1 MFCKEEMSIMKSALS
16 LSRFEAP
23 ATRLAVNK
31 STLVVWT
38 AIALLLVETFSGAL
52 RYYFDQAGI
61 SALLYLP
68 KVLCVVLF
76 ALELTTLKTHR
87 LFWILLLG
95 LVVSAGLGMLHGAA
109 LVNPLF
115 ALFGYIPLLF
125 GLVCGEHLEQR
136 RKLLGWAIGLC
147 LLATIVGV
155 YADSLFSV
163 PWKGYSYNLGDQELT
178 GNMTWAADGIDRP
191 AGFARMS
198 TTAATLT
205 AVFTLYL
212 CAFTRSKVL
221 LLALL
226 GVAFVTIL
234 VTTNK
239 STAVALIAVLLVMP
253 FYNQRLLCRV
263 AFVVL
268 IGMGAVLPLVGL
280 WTPLDPSLAA
290 SGAEGSLVSLYDR
303 MINTWP
309 RLADEVVRRDWSWT
323 GGGLGMVGSA
333 VNMFP
338 VDNVKYPAVADSLFM
353 YLWASFGV
361 MGPVLYALFLP
372 LLMTLRSKNSWMA
385 RALLSIC
392 LCVVVVGWTTDVLE
406 VPVCGI
412 FLGLA
417 IAHALRRKAMPV
429 QWLITERRRSNRD
442 DYPDGLQLT

>member
-1 MFCKEEMSIMKSALS
+1 MFCKEEVSIMKSALS
-16 LSRFEAP
+16 HSRFEAP
-23 ATRLAVNK
+23 AARLAVNK
-31 STLVVWT
+31 STLVIWT
-38 AIALLLVETFSGAL
+38 AIGLLFAETFSGAL
-52 RYYFDQAGI
+52 RYYFDQAGV

-76 ALELTTLKTHR
+76 ALELTTLKSHR
-87 LFWILLLG
+87 LFWILLMG
-95 LVVSAGLGMLHGAA
+95 LVLSAGLGMLHGAT
-109 LVNPLF
+109 LENPLF
-115 ALFGYIPLLF
+115 SIFVYIPLLF

-136 RKLLGWAIGLC
+136 RKLLGWAVGLC
-147 LLATIVGV
+147 LAATIIGV
-155 YADSLFSV
+155 YVDSMFSV
-163 PWKGYSYNLGDQELT
+163 PWKGYSYSLGDQELT

-205 AVFTLYL
+205 AIFTLYL
-212 CAFTRSKVL
+212 SAFIRSKVL

-226 GVAFVTIL
+226 ALAFATIL

-239 STAVALIAVLLVMP
+239 STAAAFMVTLLVMP
-253 FYNQRLLCRV
+253 LYNQRLLCRV
-263 AFVVL
+263 VFTVL
-268 IGMGAVLPLVGL
+268 VGVGALLPLIGL

-309 RLADEVVRRDWSWT
+309 QLADEVARRGWSWT
-323 GGGLGMVGSA
+323 GGGFGMVGSA

-338 VDNVKYPAVADSLFM
+338 VDNVKYPAVADSFFM
-353 YLWASFGV
+353 YLWACFGA
-361 MGPVLYALFLP
+361 MGPALYALLLP
-372 LLMTLRSKNSWMA
+372 LLMTLRSKNSWMG
-385 RALLSIC
+385 RGLLSIS

-412 FLGLA
+412 FLGMA
-417 IAHALRRKAMPV
+417 IAHAMRRKAMPSR
-429 QWLITERRRSNRD
+429 WLITERRRSNRD

>member
-16 LSRFEAP
+16 HSRFEAP
-23 ATRLAVNK
+23 SARLAVNK
-31 STLVVWT
+31 STLVIWT
-38 AIALLLVETFSGAL
+38 AIGLLFAETFSGAL

-87 LFWILLLG
+87 LFWILLMG
-95 LVVSAGLGMLHGAA
+95 LVLSAGLGMLHGAA
-109 LVNPLF
+109 LSNPLF
-115 ALFGYIPLLF
+115 SIFVYIPLLF

-136 RKLLGWAIGLC
+136 RVLLGWAVGLC
-147 LLATIVGV
+147 LAATIIGV
-155 YADSLFSV
+155 YVDSMFSV

-205 AVFTLYL
+205 AIFTLYL
-212 CAFTRSKVL
+212 SAFIRSKVL

-226 GVAFVTIL
+226 ALAFATIL

-239 STAVALIAVLLVMP
+239 STAAAFMVTLLVMP
-253 FYNQRLLCRV
+253 LYNQRLLCRV
-263 AFVVL
+263 VFTVL
-268 IGMGAVLPLVGL
+268 VGVGALLPLIGL

-309 RLADEVVRRDWSWT
+309 QLADEVARRGWSWT
-323 GGGLGMVGSA
+323 GGGFGMVGSA

-353 YLWASFGV
+353 YLWACFGA
-361 MGPVLYALFLP
+361 MGPALYALLLP
-372 LLMTLRSKNSWMA
+372 LLMTLRSKNSWMG
-385 RALLSIC
+385 RGLLSIS

-412 FLGLA
+412 FLGMA
-417 IAHALRRKAMPV
+417 IAHAMRRKAMPSH
-429 QWLITERRRSNRD
+429 WLITERRRSNRD